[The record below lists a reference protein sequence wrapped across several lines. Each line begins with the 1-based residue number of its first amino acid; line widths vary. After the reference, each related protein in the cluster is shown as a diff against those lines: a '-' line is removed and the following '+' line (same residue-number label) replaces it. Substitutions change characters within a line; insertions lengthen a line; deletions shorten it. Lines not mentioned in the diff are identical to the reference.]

1 MDVSHF
7 FLNGFRFLAGRFRQ
21 RFDYCRAAGHA
32 LVDLLFRTVHEGIRV
47 TVTARVSAAAAV
59 RAGEALPDL
68 REAFIHRDR
77 HELGRDHQQDRAD
90 KSDAA
95 QYQYRN

>member
-1 MDVSHF
+1 MNVSHL
-7 FLNGFRFLAGRFRQ
+7 FLNGFRFLAGCLCQ
-21 RFDYCRAAGHA
+21 GFDYRRAAGHA
-32 LVDLLFRTVHEGIRV
+32 LVDLLFRTVHESVRV
-47 TVTARVSAAAAV
+47 TVAARVAAAAAV
-59 RAGEALPDL
+59 RAGEALSDL